1 MINISI
7 TANKVIIKG
16 HSNYADSGKDI
27 VCSGIST
34 LFYAFYGYLT
44 KRGALKAWKAYP
56 GDSFIAFNKE
66 GKEGLLMFTEGA
78 KMVAENFPEF
88 VKVNIK

>member
-16 HSNYADSGKDI
+16 HSGYADSGTDI

-34 LFYAFYGYLT
+34 LFYAFYGYLA
-44 KRGALKAWKAYP
+44 KRGVLKAWQANP
-56 GDSFIAFNKE
+56 GDSFITFAKE
-66 GKEGLLMFTEGA
+66 GKEGLLMFTEGV
-78 KMVAENFPEF
+78 KMVAESFPDY

>member
-1 MINISI
+1 MINICVS
-7 TANKVIIKG
+7 ANKVTIKG
-16 HSNYADSGKDI
+16 HSGYADSGKDI

-34 LFYAFYGYLT
+34 LFYALYGYLA
-44 KRGALKAWKAYP
+44 KRGGLKAWQANP
-56 GDSFIAFNKE
+56 GDSFITFTKE

>member
-7 TANKVIIKG
+7 TANKVTIKG
-16 HSNYADSGKDI
+16 HSNYAASGKDI
-27 VCSGIST
+27 VCSGISA
-34 LFYAFYGYLT
+34 LFYAFYGYLAQ
-44 KRGALKAWKAYP
+44 RGVLKAWQANP
-56 GDSFIAFNKE
+56 GNSFIAFNKE
-66 GKEGLLMFTEGA
+66 GKEGLLMFTEGV